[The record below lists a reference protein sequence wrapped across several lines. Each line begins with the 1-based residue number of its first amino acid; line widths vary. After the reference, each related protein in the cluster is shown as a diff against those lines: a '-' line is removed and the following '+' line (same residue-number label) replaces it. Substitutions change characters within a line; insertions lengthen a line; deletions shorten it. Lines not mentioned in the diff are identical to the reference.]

1 MEGVG
6 GGVTNEG
13 AGCNFKGGEVDING
27 VENVEEYRPGGYHP
41 VALGDVLGG
50 RLIILQIKI
59 MIFGFFFSD
68 LFSTNQFQILS
79 LKHNMFRDFAR
90 VTCSILCNIQTP
102 GSEVV

>member
-41 VALGDVLGG
+41 VAPGDVLGG
-50 RLIILQIKI
+50 RLVILQIKHHDFI
-59 MIFGFFFSD
+59 LFFLRPLWHKSISNF
-68 LFSTNQFQILS
+68 ILEAQHVS
-79 LKHNMFRDFAR
+79 ASR
-90 VTCSILCNIQTP
+90 P
-102 GSEVV
+102 GHMP

>member
-41 VALGDVLGG
+41 VAPGDVLGG
-50 RLIILQIKI
+50 RLVILQIKI
-59 MIFGFFFSD
+59 MILFFSFSD
-68 LFSTNQFQILS
+68 LFGTNQSQTLF
-79 LKHNMFRDFAR
+79 LKHNMFRHLAL
-90 VTCSILCNIQTP
+90 VTCLR
-102 GSEVV
+102 G